1 MPDQISEKTIA
12 RLCLYKRIL
21 GELESGGVESIY
33 SHELASRAGLT
44 AAQLRRDIM
53 AVGYFGSP
61 TKGYEI
67 AGLQHSIRVFLEGKN
82 TGTSAVVGVGN
93 IGRAILAYMGLETSS
108 VHITA
113 CFDQDPAKIGSVIY
127 GCRCYSLE
135 ELSYRCG
142 QYNIQSAILAV
153 PAAVAQS
160 VTDKLVSCN
169 IRGIMNFAPIQLQV
183 PEDVFVENI
192 NLAVTLEK
200 VHYFARK

>member
-1 MPDQISEKTIA
+1 MPEQISEKTIA

-21 GELESGGVESIY
+21 GELESHGTETIY

-53 AVGYFGSP
+53 AVGYLGSP

-67 AGLQHSIRVFLEGKN
+67 AGLQESIRVFLDGKK

-113 CFDQDPAKIGSVIY
+113 CFDQDPAKIGTVIY
-127 GCRCYSLE
+127 GCRCYSLD
-135 ELSYRCG
+135 ELEHRCS

-153 PAAVAQS
+153 PAPAAQA
-160 VTDKLVSCN
+160 VTDKLVACK
-169 IRGIMNFAPIQLQV
+169 IRGIMNFAPVQLQV
-183 PEDVFVENI
+183 PENVFVDNI

-200 VHYFARK
+200 VHYFARQ